1 MKHIQLYENF
11 ASDNSKKNKNVSKI
25 ILESF
30 DEILQHSVFLN
41 EIKTEFDPET
51 FTNRI
56 VSLSR
61 GEKIAQSRE
70 QQILVDDQLFGAY
83 LRALDEFT
91 ENNLIEKI
99 PGINNFKRKNKNE
112 KISDLDLA
120 IALNYDR
127 LATFLLDKNK
137 FISLLKGD
145 YSFANQEIDKKRL
158 EIFELL
164 QGFDPEEII
173 QSVSRLVQNT
183 SLPRI
188 LKKEKY
194 LDPLVY
200 QNIFKYV
207 QDTIEFM
214 KNNTTS
220 SMFKTSPETEKWKK
234 DLAQV
239 IDKAAKRFNKNSEEI
254 LAIYLEEKRKK
265 EKSMTSRRG
274 RPARKY

>member
-11 ASDNSKKNKNVSKI
+11 ASDNSKKNKNVSEI

-30 DEILQHSVFLN
+30 DEILQHSIFLN

-70 QQILVDDQLFGAY
+70 QQILEDDQLFGAY

-91 ENNLIEKI
+91 ENNFIEKI

-145 YSFANQEIDKKRL
+145 YSFASQEIDKKRL
-158 EIFELL
+158 EIFQLL

-173 QSVSRLVQNT
+173 QSVSRLIQNT

-194 LDPLVY
+194 QDPLI
-200 QNIFKYV
+200 QKNIFMWV
-207 QDTIEFM
+207 QDTIDQL
-214 KNNTTS
+214 KINRTS
-220 SMFKTSPETEKWKK
+220 GMFKTYPGNQKWQS
-234 DLAQV
+234 DMAQV
-239 IDKAAKRFNKNSEEI
+239 INNAAKRFNKESDEI
-254 LAIYLEEKRKK
+254 LAIYQDEKSKR
-265 EKSMTSRRG
+265 EKSMSSMRG

>member
-1 MKHIQLYENF
+1 MKHIQLYEHF
-11 ASDNSKKNKNVSKI
+11 ASDNSKKNKNISKI

-30 DEILQHSVFLN
+30 DEILQHSIFLN

-56 VSLSR
+56 ISLSR
-61 GEKIAQSRE
+61 GERVAQSKM
-70 QQILVDDQLFGAY
+70 QQILEDDQLFGAY
-83 LRALDEFT
+83 LRALDEYT
-91 ENNLIEKI
+91 ENNFVEKI
-99 PGINNFKRKNKNE
+99 PGIDNFKRKNKNE
-112 KISDLDLA
+112 RISDLDLA

-127 LATFLLDKNK
+127 LATFLMDKNK

-145 YSFANQEIDKKRL
+145 YSFANREVDSKRL

-164 QGFDPEEII
+164 QGFKPEEII
-173 QSVSRLVQNT
+173 QAVSRLVQNT

-234 DLAQV
+234 DFAQV

-265 EKSMTSRRG
+265 EKSMTSKRG